1 MLRLIL
7 IFVSLY
13 PLIAGDFLVSKSATH
28 ITPAEVL
35 RAFEGDPET
44 DYRLGEGD
52 EISIDVWGRD
62 DLTGRHIVG
71 PDGQIT
77 LPLIGSE
84 RAAGLTRAELA
95 QLASTRWKPFYESL
109 AVTVKVLKY
118 ESNKI
123 LVLGRV
129 AHPGVL
135 PYEGNIT
142 VLEAVA
148 RAGGLPVG
156 GQGVDK
162 AALNRCVIFRDRD
175 KVAWI
180 DMRSIVTGSNMAN
193 NIRLRRNDTLYIPDA
208 DDQVVYVLGEVLRP
222 GTVRL
227 TPEMTFLD
235 ALTQTGGPTPDA
247 RSGRIHLVRQSDGIE
262 REFAMKDFADPSK
275 KPNVDLQNGD
285 IIYVPGTFLS
295 KVGYLLQK
303 LSPAITYG
311 LFGKALVP

>member
-1 MLRLIL
+1 MTRLL
-7 IFVSLY
+7 LLLLLVL
-13 PLIAGDFLVSKSATH
+13 PLAAADFQPSRTSAP
-28 ITPAEVL
+28 ITPTDAL

-52 EISIDVWGRD
+52 EISIDVWGRE
-62 DLTGRHIVG
+62 DLTSRHIVG

-77 LPLIGSE
+77 LPLVGAVK
-84 RAAGLTRAELA
+84 AAGLTRSELGK
-95 QLASTRWKPFYESL
+95 LAGERWSPYYEAL

-118 ESNKI
+118 DSNKI

-129 AHPGVL
+129 ARPGVL
-135 PYEGNIT
+135 PYEGGIT

-162 AALNRCVIFRDRD
+162 AALNRCVVFRDKD
-175 KVAWI
+175 KIAWI
-180 DMRSIVTGSNMAN
+180 DLRSVINGSNMAN

-208 DDQVVYVLGEVLRP
+208 DDQVVYVMGEVLRP

-235 ALTQTGGPTPDA
+235 ALAQAGGPTQDA
-247 RSGRIHLVRQSDGIE
+247 KASKIHLVRQSEGIE
-262 REFAMKDFADPSK
+262 TEYAMNDLLLLGR
-275 KPNVDLQNGD
+275 KPNVGLQNGD
-285 IIYVPGTFLS
+285 IVFVPRSGMA
-295 KVGYLLQK
+295 KVGYVLQK
-303 LSPAITYG
+303 LSPAISYG
-311 LFGKALVP
+311 LFGKAMAN

>member
-7 IFVSLY
+7 IFALLL
-13 PLIAGDFLVSKSATH
+13 PLTAGDFQVSRSTAQLTSAQLLH
-28 ITPAEVL
+28 
-35 RAFEGDPET
+35 AFEGDPET

-62 DLTGRHIVG
+62 DLTGHHIVG

-77 LPLIGSE
+77 LPLIGSQ

-95 QLASTRWKPFYESL
+95 QLANDRWKPFYESL
-109 AVTVKVLKY
+109 AVTVKVWKY

-135 PYEGNIT
+135 AYEGGIT

-156 GQGVDK
+156 GMGVDK
-162 AALNRCVIFRDRD
+162 AALTRCVVFRDKD
-175 KVAWI
+175 KIAWI
-180 DMRSIVTGSNMAN
+180 DLRSIVNGSNMAN

-208 DDQVVYVLGEVLRP
+208 DDQVVYVLGEVARP

-235 ALTQTGGPTPDA
+235 ALAQTGGPTPEA

-262 REFAMKDFADPSK
+262 REFAMKDFADPTK

-285 IIYVPGTFLS
+285 IIYVPGSFLS

-303 LSPAITYG
+303 LSPAISYA
-311 LFGKALVP
+311 LFGKAMVN